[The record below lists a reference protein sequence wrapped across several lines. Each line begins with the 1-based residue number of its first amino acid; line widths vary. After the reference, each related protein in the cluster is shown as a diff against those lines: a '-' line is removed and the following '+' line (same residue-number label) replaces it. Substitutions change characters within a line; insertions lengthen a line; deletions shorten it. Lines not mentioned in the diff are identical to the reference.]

1 MEPEKKLFSLAKEI
15 INEGFLNLYIFFFI
29 TGKL

>member
-1 MEPEKKLFSLAKEI
+1 MEPEKKLFSLAKEM
-15 INEGFLNLYIFFFI
+15 INEGFLNFFFFFI